1 MLKQKQPLL
10 VLLAASAL
18 SVVAGC
24 SSQSSDTSKYA
35 GSPAVEAPAQIAGT
49 SQLTPAQLYDQQVQS
64 VNTRLNADDNY
75 ALTPA
80 DLKLLHDQNLL
91 ADADSA
97 ALAPLVRK

>member
-1 MLKQKQPLL
+1 MLKHKQPLL
-10 VLLAASAL
+10 VLLAASAI

-24 SSQSSDTSKYA
+24 SSKSDTSKYA
-35 GSPAVEAPAQIAGT
+35 GSPAVEAPAQIADT

-80 DLKLLHDQNLL
+80 DLKLLQDQNLL